1 MNVRNCRK
9 CGRMFNYVSG
19 PPICGKCREQAEE
32 QFQVVKKYI
41 EEHKTATIP
50 QIVEDCQVDQK
61 LIHQWI
67 REERLS
73 FADDSP
79 IKIKCEIC
87 GAMISTGRYCEKCK
101 KETVHSFS
109 DISHA
114 SHERPTEPESSK
126 PGSRMYTYG
135 NRK

>member
-87 GAMISTGRYCEKCK
+87 GATISTGRYCEKCK
-101 KETVHSFS
+101 KETAHSFN

-114 SHERPTEPESSK
+114 AHEHPAEPESSK
-126 PGSRMYTYG
+126 QGSRMYTYG
-135 NRK
+135 DRR